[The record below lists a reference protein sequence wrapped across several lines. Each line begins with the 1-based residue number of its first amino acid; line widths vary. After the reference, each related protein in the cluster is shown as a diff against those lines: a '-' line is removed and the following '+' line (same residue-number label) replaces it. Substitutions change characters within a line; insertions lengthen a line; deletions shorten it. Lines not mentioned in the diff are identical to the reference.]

1 MIPQLNQCAP
11 AWASSRLP
19 TPAPGVCPR
28 RRPWHQDHPSRSPRS
43 SSFSGSWVLGGAV
56 VFRIHL
62 LPHSGGSARG
72 GSVGPGSRGAVVFRI
87 HLPPHS
93 GHSAWGGSVG
103 IGAPPPGF
111 LPKPGLPTVAQPRG
125 LSWVSPSGLTAPAG
139 LSWEP
144 FQETGPAVGPG
155 DGDRTVSVQGS
166 GGLGSECHG
175 VAEPP
180 HPTVVHPFNSW
191 HNRQQV
197 GAYSV
202 PQEQCR
208 RVGAF
213 LGTELP
219 PEVPCEN
226 RTSDRGRT
234 WDLSRGPDQKNQQKC
249 TSRDA
254 AWLAD

>member
-1 MIPQLNQCAP
+1 MSYRNIIVFLLLITFQVNYIATRFLLYDTAAKSVCSSLGLEQ
-11 AWASSRLP
+11 ASHPGTWRLSP
-19 TPAPGVCPR
+19 PPPMASGPPISV
-28 RRPWHQDHPSRSPRS
+28 PSVL
-43 SSFSGSWVLGGAV
+43 FLQWVLGLG
-56 VFRIHL
+56 
-62 LPHSGGSARG
+62 
-72 GSVGPGSRGAVVFRI
+72 GAVVFRI

-93 GHSAWGGSVG
+93 GRSAQGGSVG

-111 LPKPGLPTVAQPRG
+111 SPKPGLPTVAQPRG

-191 HNRQQV
+191 HNPQQV

-202 PQEQCR
+202 PQEQCS

-213 LGTELP
+213 LGAELP

-226 RTSDRGRT
+226 RTSDRGRA

>member
-1 MIPQLNQCAP
+1 M
-11 AWASSRLP
+11 
-19 TPAPGVCPR
+19 
-28 RRPWHQDHPSRSPRS
+28 
-43 SSFSGSWVLGGAV
+43 
-56 VFRIHL
+56 
-62 LPHSGGSARG
+62 
-72 GSVGPGSRGAVVFRI
+72 
-87 HLPPHS
+87 
-93 GHSAWGGSVG
+93 
-103 IGAPPPGF
+103 
-111 LPKPGLPTVAQPRG
+111 
-125 LSWVSPSGLTAPAG
+125 
-139 LSWEP
+139 
-144 FQETGPAVGPG
+144 GPG

-197 GAYSV
+197 GAYLV